1 MTIEEAKKVFF
12 EYNGSLFG
20 MAREEKG
27 ARIGETAEYFGIAKL
42 YEEKE
47 IYDKFNKLNISDNLL
62 KKWRQELFSCLYK
75 QFKESGSYELF
86 NKMYDISENKR
97 SKDDLLILKESLY
110 KVKYANAKVN
120 ACISETVL
128 GRKNISE
135 RSGMIFWAYDIG
147 EKEIANEL
155 LDFVYELVK
164 VKTTDEKIELRL
176 KNSIK
181 KYNAI
186 SNEICN

>member
-12 EYNGSLFG
+12 KYNGSLFG
-20 MAREEKG
+20 MAR
-27 ARIGETAEYFGIAKL
+27 
-42 YEEKE
+42 EEKE

-62 KKWRQELFSCLYK
+62 EKWRRELFSCLYK
-75 QFKESGSYELF
+75 QFKEGGSYELF

-128 GRKNISE
+128 GRKDISE

-147 EKEIANEL
+147 EKETANEL

-164 VKTTDEKIELRL
+164 VKTTDEKIKFRL

-181 KYNAI
+181 KCNAI